1 MLNFQN
7 EYQMLSLKD
16 ASARQGYNP
25 IVGQNF
31 TTSDRDNDR
40 WIDGNKN
47 IFAKS
52 FEILFISSLFIFS

>member
-31 TTSDRDNDR
+31 TTSDRDNDK
-40 WIDGNKN
+40 WIDGNKK
-47 IFAKS
+47 IICKKF
-52 FEILFISSLFIFS
+52 

>member
-31 TTSDRDNDR
+31 TTSDRDNDK
-40 WIDGNKN
+40 WIDGNKK

>member
-40 WIDGNKN
+40 WIDGNKKS
-47 IFAKS
+47 FAKS
-52 FEILFISSLFIFS
+52 FEILFISSLFTFS